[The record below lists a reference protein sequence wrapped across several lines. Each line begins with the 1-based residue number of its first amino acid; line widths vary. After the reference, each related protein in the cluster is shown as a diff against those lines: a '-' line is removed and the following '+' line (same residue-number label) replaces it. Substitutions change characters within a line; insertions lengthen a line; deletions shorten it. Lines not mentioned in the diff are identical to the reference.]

1 MAFGAKIPI
10 LAISHEILIA
20 LLDLLMWIE
29 TDDYADLVW
38 SYFSSFLNEIV
49 LSQGTFLSKEVSRW
63 QGERILF
70 LKGRLDKGFREH
82 D

>member
-38 SYFSSFLNEIV
+38 SYFSSFLNEIY
-49 LSQGTFLSKEVSRW
+49 LAR
-63 QGERILF
+63 
-70 LKGRLDKGFREH
+70 
-82 D
+82 